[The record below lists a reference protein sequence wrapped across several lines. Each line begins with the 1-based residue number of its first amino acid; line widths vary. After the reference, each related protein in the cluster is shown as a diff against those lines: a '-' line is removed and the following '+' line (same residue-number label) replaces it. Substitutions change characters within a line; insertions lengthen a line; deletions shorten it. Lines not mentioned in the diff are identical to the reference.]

1 MGGGGLDVT
10 RNELKRRLYLYKDLK
25 SEYQQLGA
33 TIVRLKF
40 EHSNGAPAT
49 PAVQFRLNEINKN
62 YERQRE
68 KLLDAMMEVEQ
79 LIERL
84 DDPKA
89 RELMRCRYLD
99 GMGWEDVCKAIN
111 YSWSQTHRIHGKAL
125 NDLLNLVN
133 RESRKGA

>member
-1 MGGGGLDVT
+1 MT
-10 RNELKRRLYLYKDLK
+10 RNELKRILYRYKDLK

-33 TIVRLKF
+33 TLVRLRF
-40 EHSNGAPAT
+40 EHSNGS
-49 PAVQFRLNEINKN
+49 PAVQLRLNEINTN
-62 YERQRE
+62 YERQGE
-68 KLLDAMMEVEQ
+68 KLLDAMTEVER

-99 GMGWEDVCKAIN
+99 GMDWEDVCEAIN

-133 RESRKGA
+133 MEARKGA

>member
-1 MGGGGLDVT
+1 MT
-10 RNELKRRLYLYKDLK
+10 RNELKRRLYRYKDLK

-40 EHSNGAPAT
+40 EHSNGAPPT
-49 PAVQFRLNEINKN
+49 PAVQFRLNEINTN

-68 KLLDAMMEVEQ
+68 KLLDAMTEVER

-99 GMGWEDVCKAIN
+99 GMDWEDVCEAIN

-125 NDLLNLVN
+125 NDLLNLIN
-133 RESRKGA
+133 RETRKGA

>member
-1 MGGGGLDVT
+1 M
-10 RNELKRRLYLYKDLK
+10 
-25 SEYQQLGA
+25 QL
-33 TIVRLKF
+33 
-40 EHSNGAPAT
+40 
-49 PAVQFRLNEINKN
+49 RLNEINTN
-62 YERQRE
+62 YERQGE
-68 KLLDAMMEVEQ
+68 KLLDAMTEVER

-99 GMGWEDVCKAIN
+99 GMDWEDVCEAIN

-133 RESRKGA
+133 MEARKGA